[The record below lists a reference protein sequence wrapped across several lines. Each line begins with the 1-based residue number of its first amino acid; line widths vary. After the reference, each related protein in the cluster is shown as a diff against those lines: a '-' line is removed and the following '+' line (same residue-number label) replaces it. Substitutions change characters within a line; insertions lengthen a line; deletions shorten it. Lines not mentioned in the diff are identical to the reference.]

1 MASGF
6 ALVSC
11 AGMERFASAAA
22 CPPVAIVQGPADVV
36 APIRAILHTR
46 GVASDPTACSAEVVH
61 ASVTAGAGSKAFIL
75 HIEDAFGR
83 TSDHRVSDAE
93 TAASLIE
100 SWALPEEEH
109 LPSPRPL
116 TPSVGQEPALV
127 RAGVATSSVPWR
139 LLGALEVG
147 GSGDGAWWSGAMVS
161 GCRRIASA
169 CVGARARVARDD
181 MIETHDRG
189 DVTRTET
196 ELLILAGRP
205 FIGRKLTA
213 TPMMGLGVGWTHFE
227 AVPPGTDLD
236 AVPSEDLGVRLEA
249 GASTS
254 MPVSAHLSLV
264 GEVSVSRGWSLLS
277 SAVPVAGGVTPRAP
291 TSQFRAA
298 IGCQYAP

>member
-1 MASGF
+1 
-6 ALVSC
+6 
-11 AGMERFASAAA
+11 MERFASAAA

-36 APIRAILHTR
+36 APIRAILRTR
-46 GVASDPTACSAEVVH
+46 GVASDPTACFAEAVH
-61 ASVTAGAGSKAFIL
+61 ASLTASAGSKARAFTL

-109 LPSPRPL
+109 LSSPRPL
-116 TPSVGQEPALV
+116 SASGRQEPTV
-127 RAGVATSSVPWR
+127 IRAVVATSSVPWR

-147 GSGDGAWWSGAMVS
+147 TSGDGAWWSGVTVS
-161 GCRRIASA
+161 GCGRIASA
-169 CVGARARVARDD
+169 CIGARARIARDD
-181 MIETHDRG
+181 IIDTPDRG

-196 ELLILAGRP
+196 ELLLLAGRP
-205 FIGRKLTA
+205 FIGRRLTVA
-213 TPMMGLGVGWTHFE
+213 PFIGLGVGWTHFE

-254 MPVSAHLSLV
+254 LPVSAPLSLV
-264 GEVSVSRGWSLLS
+264 GEVSVSRRRSLLS
-277 SAVPVAGGVTPRAP
+277 SAVPVAGDVTPRAP